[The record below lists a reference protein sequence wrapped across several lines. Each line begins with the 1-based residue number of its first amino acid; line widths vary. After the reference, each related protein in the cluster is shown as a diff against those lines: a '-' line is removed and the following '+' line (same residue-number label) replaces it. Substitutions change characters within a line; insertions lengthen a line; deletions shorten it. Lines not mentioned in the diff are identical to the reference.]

1 MSTYKKLN
9 RQDVYV
15 TVHDARKHWH
25 TSGSLLRGF
34 KSTNEYSI
42 DRMIGLSGSTEYFLN
57 EEDLYQYA
65 TIPSQQVQE
74 RHKQIVYKSIHNLYY
89 SGKVQDSTFSG
100 SYDNYLET
108 TLHLSESRDLHNVQE
123 ISVYTVPQEVYGTNI
138 VPFSFIL
145 KPNGARDNY
154 VDDGF
159 VTDDIGQNDYI
170 QTFETLFGAVRKIA
184 CDYILN
190 EGTYVLETPIAGGEY
205 IDSPDGQHRV
215 EIVDDG
221 EGRLIMSGSGSE
233 PCAPVR
239 IVGDIIY
246 SHGQVILT
254 DPEVVDM
261 YNSFYLSPNLNWKS
275 NHPIYTYNMYCKVR
289 DSEMNFTHNP
299 SALTGSFGDI
309 LPNVTG
315 STFSPYIT
323 SVGLYNDAD
332 ELIAVGKLAQPTRK
346 SLYNDMT
353 FVVKIDM

>member
-15 TVHDARKHWH
+15 TVHDARKQWH

-42 DRMIGLSGSTEYFLN
+42 DRYIGVSGSREYFLN
-57 EEDLYQYA
+57 KEDLYQYA
-65 TIPSQQVQE
+65 TIPSQQIQE
-74 RHKQIVYKSIHNLYY
+74 RHKQLVYKSIHNLYY
-89 SGKVQDSTFSG
+89 SGKVENSTFSG

-108 TLHLSESRDLHNVQE
+108 TLNVSESRNLHNVEE
-123 ISVYTVPQEVYGTNI
+123 ISVFSIPQEIYGTNI
-138 VPFSFIL
+138 VPSTFKLS
-145 KPNGARDNY
+145 PNGNKDNY

-159 VTDDIGQNDYI
+159 VTDDLGNNDFI
-170 QTFETLFGAVRKIA
+170 QTFETLFGSVRKIA
-184 CDYILN
+184 CDYIFE
-190 EGTYVLETPIAGGEY
+190 EGTYVLETAIAGGEY

-221 EGRLIMSGSGSE
+221 EGRLIYSGSGSE
-233 PCAPVR
+233 PCAPVK

-254 DPEVVDM
+254 DPDVIQM
-261 YNSFYLSPNLNWKS
+261 YNSFYLNPNLSWKS

-299 SALTGSFGDI
+299 SAITGSFGDI
-309 LPNVTG
+309 QPNVTG

-323 SVGLYNDAD
+323 TVGLYNDAD
-332 ELIAVGKLAQPTRK
+332 ELIAVGKLSQPTRK

>member
-15 TVHDARKHWH
+15 TVHDARKQWH

-42 DRMIGLSGSTEYFLN
+42 DKLIGVSGSTEYFLN
-57 EEDLYQYA
+57 DQDLYQYA
-65 TIPSQQVQE
+65 TIPTQQVQE

-100 SYDNYLET
+100 SFDNYLET
-108 TLHLSESRDLHNVQE
+108 TLHLSESRDLHNVEE
-123 ISVYTVPQEVYGTNI
+123 ISVFSVPQEVFGTNI

-159 VTDDIGQNDYI
+159 VTDEIGLNDYI
-170 QTFETLFGAVRKIA
+170 QTFETLFGAIRKIA

-190 EGTYVLETPIAGGEY
+190 EGTYVLETPAAGGEY

-221 EGRLIMSGSGSE
+221 EGRLIMSGSGSDV
-233 PCAPVR
+233 CAPVK

-254 DPEVVDM
+254 DPDVIAI
-261 YNSFYLSPNLNWKS
+261 YNSFYLNPKLQWKS
-275 NHPIYTYNMYCKVR
+275 NHPIYTYNMNCKVK
-289 DSEMNFTHNP
+289 DSELNFTYNP
-299 SALTGSFGDI
+299 SAITGSFGDI
-309 LPNVTG
+309 DSNITDN
-315 STFSPYIT
+315 TFSPYIT
-323 SVGLYNDAD
+323 TVGLYNNAN
-332 ELIAVGKLAQPTRK
+332 ELLAVGKLAQPTRK